1 MLDVT
6 RCGHIKSLLQTS
18 IGAINQEK
26 IHTNIDKLPH
36 DILKNLDALMSLSH
50 ISINETRYIT
60 LNATHFCNNWLARI
74 RVWRNGGWVL
84 ECY

>member
-6 RCGHIKSLLQTS
+6 RCGHIKSLLLTS

-36 DILKNLDALMSLSH
+36 DILKNLDAMTSQSH
-50 ISINETRYIT
+50 ISISETRYVT
-60 LNATHFCNNWLARI
+60 LNATHFCNNWLAI
-74 RVWRNGGWVL
+74 MRV
-84 ECY
+84 